1 LASGWYSGKEAGLTE
16 PRKENLMQ
24 TDIIQGTMYHTI
36 LVGYDESIS
45 SKAALAEA
53 SYWVKKHGGKVV
65 LVHAVYFDEEE
76 FGIAPDQLEKRLKL
90 GEKVC
95 YQAKEVL
102 SSSLGI
108 EAQSLLCEGD
118 PPEVIVDIAREKKA
132 DLIVMGTY
140 GRRGLNRLLM
150 GSATSQVIVKSPVDV
165 LVVKKECTE
174 CTGSYR
180 SVLLAFDG
188 SEFSKKALKRACEL
202 SKLDGAEVTVVY
214 VAPRYEEMIEFFR
227 TSSIKNS
234 MLQEAQKIMDGAKE
248 LAAAQGI
255 TIRTVIEEGHAA
267 DRIIATAGKLK
278 NDLIIMGSYGWRGVN
293 KAIMGSTA
301 ERVIIDASCP
311 ILVVR

>member
-1 LASGWYSGKEAGLTE
+1 MK
-16 PRKENLMQ
+16 
-24 TDIIQGTMYHTI
+24 GTLYHTI

-53 SYWVKKHGGKVV
+53 SHWVTKHGGTVV

-76 FGIAPDQLEKRLKL
+76 FGIAPTQLDKRLKL
-90 GEKVC
+90 GEQIC
-95 YQAKEVL
+95 YQAKETL
-102 SSSLGI
+102 TSTFGI

-118 PPEVIVDIAREKKA
+118 PPEVIIDIAREKEA

-165 LVVKKECTE
+165 LVVKKECTG

-180 SVLLAFDG
+180 SILLAFDG
-188 SEFSKKALKRACEL
+188 SDFSRKALARACAL
-202 SKLDGAEVTVVY
+202 SKLDGAEVTALY
-214 VAPRYEEMIEFFR
+214 VMPRYEEMIGFFR
-227 TSSIKNS
+227 TGSIKNS
-234 MLQEAQKIMDGAKE
+234 MLQEAQKITDGAKE
-248 LAAAQGI
+248 LAAGHHVEI
-255 TIRTVIEEGHAA
+255 KTVIDDGHAA

>member
-1 LASGWYSGKEAGLTE
+1 METTIMK
-16 PRKENLMQ
+16 
-24 TDIIQGTMYHTI
+24 GTLYHTI

-53 SYWVKKHGGKVV
+53 SHWVKKHGGKVV

-76 FGIAPDQLEKRLKL
+76 FGIAPTQLDKRLKL

-95 YQAKEVL
+95 YQAKETL
-102 SSSLGI
+102 TSTFGI

-118 PPEVIVDIAREKKA
+118 PPEVIIDIAREKKA

-165 LVVKKECTE
+165 LVVKKECTG

-180 SVLLAFDG
+180 SILLAFDG
-188 SEFSKKALKRACEL
+188 SEFSRKALARACDL
-202 SKLDGAEVTVVY
+202 SKLDGAEVTALY
-214 VAPRYEEMIEFFR
+214 VMPRYEEMIGFFR
-227 TSSIKNS
+227 TGSIKNS
-234 MLQEAQKIMDGAKE
+234 MLEEAQKIIDGAKE
-248 LAAAQGI
+248 LAAGHHI
-255 TIRTVIEEGHAA
+255 EIKTVIDEGHAA
-267 DRIIATAGKLK
+267 DRIIAAAGKLK

>member
-1 LASGWYSGKEAGLTE
+1 METTIMK
-16 PRKENLMQ
+16 
-24 TDIIQGTMYHTI
+24 GTLYHTI

-53 SYWVKKHGGKVV
+53 SHWVTKHGGTVV

-76 FGIAPDQLEKRLKL
+76 FGIAPTQLDKRLKL
-90 GEKVC
+90 GEQIC
-95 YQAKEVL
+95 YQAKETL
-102 SSSLGI
+102 TSTFGI

-118 PPEVIVDIAREKKA
+118 PPEVIIDIAREKEA

-165 LVVKKECTE
+165 LVVKKECTG

-180 SVLLAFDG
+180 SILLAFDG
-188 SEFSKKALKRACEL
+188 SDFSRKALARACAL
-202 SKLDGAEVTVVY
+202 SKLDGAEVTALY
-214 VAPRYEEMIEFFR
+214 VMPRYEEMIGFFR
-227 TSSIKNS
+227 TGSIKNS
-234 MLQEAQKIMDGAKE
+234 MLQEAQKITDGAKE
-248 LAAAQGI
+248 LAAGHHVEI
-255 TIRTVIEEGHAA
+255 KTVIDDGHAA

>member
-1 LASGWYSGKEAGLTE
+1 
-16 PRKENLMQ
+16 
-24 TDIIQGTMYHTI
+24 MYHTI
-36 LVGYDESIS
+36 LVGYDESLS

-53 SYWVKKHGGKVV
+53 SYWIKSHGGKVV

-76 FGIAPDQLEKRLKL
+76 FGIAPNQLEKRLKL

-95 YQAKEVL
+95 YQAKETL
-102 SSSLGI
+102 TSSFGI

-118 PPEVIVDIAREKKA
+118 PPEVIVEIAREKKA

-165 LVVKKECTE
+165 LVVKKECTG

-180 SVLLAFDG
+180 SVLLAYDG
-188 SEFSKKALKRACEL
+188 SEFSRKALSRACEL
-202 SKLDGAEVTVVY
+202 AKLDGTEVTVLY
-214 VAPRYEEMIEFFR
+214 VVPRYEEMIGFFR

-234 MLQEAQKIMDGAKE
+234 MLQEAQKIIDGAKE
-248 LAAAQGI
+248 LASTQDIA
-255 TIRTVIEEGHAA
+255 IRTVIEEGHAA
-267 DRIIATAGKLK
+267 DRIIATAEKLQ

>member
-1 LASGWYSGKEAGLTE
+1 
-16 PRKENLMQ
+16 
-24 TDIIQGTMYHTI
+24 MYHTI
-36 LVGYDESIS
+36 VVGYDESIS

-53 SYWVKKHGGKVV
+53 SHRVKMHGGKII
-65 LVHAVYFDEEE
+65 LVHAVFFDEEE
-76 FGIAPDQLEKRLKL
+76 FGIAPAQLEKRLKL

-95 YQAKEVL
+95 YQAKETL
-102 SSSLGI
+102 SSTFGI

-118 PPEVIVDIAREKKA
+118 PPEVIIDIAREKKA

-174 CTGSYR
+174 CTGNYR
-180 SVLLAFDG
+180 SILLAFDG
-188 SEFSKKALKRACEL
+188 SDFSRKALSRACDL
-202 SKLDGAEVTVVY
+202 SKLDNSEVTVLY
-214 VAPRYEEMIEFFR
+214 VMPRYEEMIGFFR

-234 MLQEAQKIMDGAKE
+234 MLQEAQKIIDGAKE
-248 LAAAQGI
+248 LAAGRQVEI
-255 TIRTVIEEGHAA
+255 KTVIDEGHAA
-267 DRIIATAGKLK
+267 DRIVATASKLK
-278 NDLIIMGSYGWRGVN
+278 NDLIVMGSYGWRGVN
-293 KAIMGSTA
+293 RAIMGSTA

>member
-1 LASGWYSGKEAGLTE
+1 
-16 PRKENLMQ
+16 
-24 TDIIQGTMYHTI
+24 MYHTI

-53 SYWVKKHGGKVV
+53 SHWVKKHGGKVV
-65 LVHAVYFDEEE
+65 LVHAVFFDEEE
-76 FGIAPDQLEKRLKL
+76 FGIAPTQLEKRLKL

-95 YQAKEVL
+95 YQAKETL
-102 SSSLGI
+102 TSSFGI

-150 GSATSQVIVKSPVDV
+150 GSATSQVIVKSSVDV
-165 LVVKKECTE
+165 LVVKKECAG

-180 SVLLAFDG
+180 SVLLAYDG
-188 SEFSKKALKRACEL
+188 SEFSRKALSRACEL
-202 SKLDGAEVTVVY
+202 SKLDGTEVTVLY
-214 VAPRYEEMIEFFR
+214 VVPRYEEMIGFFR

-234 MLQEAQKIMDGAKE
+234 MLLEAQKIIDGAKE
-248 LAAAQGI
+248 LAAAHNI
-255 TIRTVIEEGHAA
+255 AIRTVIEEGHAA
-267 DRIIATAGKLK
+267 DRVIATASKLK

-301 ERVIIDASCP
+301 ERVIIYASCP